1 MPRADSK
8 LYRTLPYILA
18 IPMVLSG
25 AMILTGRMA
34 AQFVAW
40 GYPGWFSQFTGLLEL
55 IAAVLLFLPKR
66 RFWGASLMACVMTGA
81 VVTHLIHGEAANI
94 GPAALLGVVAALV
107 AYKYCPFLG
116 TPE

>member
-8 LYRTLPYILA
+8 LYKTLPYILA

-25 AMILTGRMA
+25 GMKLTGRMA
-34 AQFVAW
+34 AQFIAW

-55 IAAVLLFLPKR
+55 IAAVLLFLPKPLLG
-66 RFWGASLMACVMTGA
+66 RFADGICHDRA

-94 GPAALLGVVAALV
+94 GPAAVLGVMAALV

>member
-8 LYRTLPYILA
+8 LYKTLPYILA

-25 AMILTGRMA
+25 GMKLTGRMA
-34 AQFVAW
+34 AQFIAL

-55 IAAVLLFLPKR
+55 IAAVLSFLPKR
-66 RFWGASLMACVMTGA
+66 RFWGTSLMACVMTGA

-94 GPAALLGVVAALV
+94 GPAAVLGVVAALV

>member
-25 AMILTGRMA
+25 GHELTGGMA

-55 IAAVLLFLPKR
+55 IAAVLLFLPNVA
-66 RFWGASLMACVMTGA
+66 FGALR
-81 VVTHLIHGEAANI
+81 
-94 GPAALLGVVAALV
+94 
-107 AYKYCPFLG
+107 
-116 TPE
+116 